1 MTSSEQERAASERT
15 HTITARELEVSMTR
29 ENSNGRVETHL
40 LTAKNQIFKPQ
51 TGTAAPAEQ
60 RRSHASGHASCVR
73 PCVMRHTMAPTPVP
87 RLLSVVC
94 VHDSL
99 QSVPRATLTFS
110 KVTEPETFD
119 TDKQTKLTEKC

>member
-1 MTSSEQERAASERT
+1 
-15 HTITARELEVSMTR
+15 MTR

-73 PCVMRHTMAPTPVP
+73 PCVMRQAMRHASYDGANPSTEATVCRLCPRQPTV
-87 RLLSVVC
+87 ST
-94 VHDSL
+94 
-99 QSVPRATLTFS
+99 QSNLDV
-110 KVTEPETFD
+110 
-119 TDKQTKLTEKC
+119 